1 MYGILVIIFL
11 IEFGTFI
18 LICTYLLII
27 HYKIYHN
34 VYVKYKHLYI
44 KTCNIHEM
52 HHKKELIKI
61 PDKTILKQLI
71 CHRIPERTFKIGER
85 YFPVCSR
92 CTGLY
97 MGAFSYFA
105 FVYMVYIQYTLE
117 IILIAITMI
126 IPTFIDGLTQFT
138 GNRESNNALR
148 FSTGLI
154 AGIGLGILIKALK
167 WILLG

>member
-1 MYGILVIIFL
+1 
-11 IEFGTFI
+11 
-18 LICTYLLII
+18 
-27 HYKIYHN
+27 
-34 VYVKYKHLYI
+34 
-44 KTCNIHEM
+44 M